1 MTQMHDLN
9 VALVGCGTVGTGV
22 VRILQTSTESLQQ
35 RTGRSIKLRRV
46 VVQNVGKRRDVDFG
60 HVPLSNDIDSV
71 INDPQIHLVIH
82 VVGGISPAREDVIRL
97 LQSGKDVITA
107 NKALLY
113 AHGEELFTLEI
124 GRASCRERV

>member
-46 VVQNVGKRRDVDFG
+46 VVQNVEKRRDVDFG

-82 VVGGISPAREDVIRL
+82 VLILFFKP
-97 LQSGKDVITA
+97 IT
-107 NKALLY
+107 
-113 AHGEELFTLEI
+113 
-124 GRASCRERV
+124 